1 MIGRLNK
8 RLRSESGMSMAEVMI
23 ASLIL
28 AASSLAV
35 LNLVASGARTNY
47 RAEQSQVVSD
57 RLQSEMEK
65 VKQLA
70 DNASYDRIALT
81 AAPAHSNDPND
92 PAYRVSG
99 ATYNVAPHGTLFQ
112 PLVID
117 GAGMA
122 PVSQFTSGDVHGT
135 IHRFVVWEPDTACD
149 DCKKRVVVAIQLDAT
164 ASGGV
169 RHYQELQAVIA
180 DPRAPDRENPI
191 PPPPS
196 DPQPWTFWLTDTPCN
211 NGDRQPLTGDHLT
224 HNTRG
229 VCSAGLKNANN
240 CTASGCVPGAPDL
253 MVSHPPQLSAEDPLF
268 NFATDVLSSNPS
280 QDKGIRLLRAA
291 TSGCPALDI
300 PAATEVSNPPRFQEI
315 HKWLSPPIP
324 TGFNVQ
330 LNGEGTLNL
339 WTRAVGSSNY
349 SGRICIWLF
358 QRTVDGSGVTT
369 DTPAGNT
376 DAPGQFSF
384 QYSQSRWPKPKWE
397 ELAIPLHFSLA
408 ALAPGSQLGLAIQ
421 VERLG
426 TNGGG
431 LQFFYDEPSYDS
443 RLEVKSASALPCG
456 SGSWPS
462 CPAGG

>member
-1 MIGRLNK
+1 MIGRVNK
-8 RLRSESGMSMAEVMI
+8 RLRSESGMSIAEVMI
-23 ASLIL
+23 AALIL

-81 AAPAHSNDPND
+81 SAPAHSTDVNSPD
-92 PAYRVSG
+92 YRVSG
-99 ATYNVAPHGTLFQ
+99 TTYNVAPNGSSFQ

-117 GAGMA
+117 AGGLS
-122 PVSQFTSGDVHGT
+122 PVSQFSSGDVHGT
-135 IHRFVVWEPDTACD
+135 VHRFVTWEPDSACD

-164 ASGGV
+164 ASGGL
-169 RHYQELQAVIA
+169 RHYQELQSVIA

-240 CTASGCVPGAPDL
+240 CSVSGCQPGAPDL
-253 MVSHPPQLSAEDPLF
+253 MVTHPPQISAEDPLF

-280 QDKGIRLLRAA
+280 QDKGLRLLRPA
-291 TSGCPALDI
+291 SNGCPALDI
-300 PAATEVSNPPRFQEI
+300 AAASDLTNPTRYQEI

-324 TGFNVQ
+324 SGFNVQ

-339 WTRAVGSSNY
+339 WTRAVGNSSY

-358 QRTVDGSGVTT
+358 QRTVNALGVPI
-369 DTPAGNT
+369 DTPAANLDVSGLT
-376 DAPGQFSF
+376 YF
-384 QYSQSRWPKPKWE
+384 QYSKDPWPKPKWE
-397 ELAIPLHFSLA
+397 ELAIPLHFDLA
-408 ALAPGSQLGLAIQ
+408 LLTPGSQMGLAIQ
-421 VERLG
+421 VERQG
-426 TNGGG
+426 TDGGG

-443 RLEVKSASALPCG
+443 RVEVKSASALPCG
-456 SGSWPS
+456 TAGWPT